1 MNVIDLSPKPKLREN
16 IEVMPLGDGRFILR
30 DVVGY
35 SDSTLILNE
44 LSVMILSFLDGK
56 RTESEIKNL
65 IKSVYGIDLP
75 EDQLKKFIKTLDEH
89 GFLDTQNF
97 RLMRERVRSDYRNQN
112 VRKSA
117 LAGRSFPSGGKE
129 AEEFFYSILSL
140 FPSDFKVENLKAV
153 LSPHIEISNG
163 MKIYGMV
170 WNIIKNSLKNPDV
183 FVVLGTSH
191 AYSPYTFILTE
202 KDFETPFGTLKNEK
216 DTVKEIE
223 KALGKDIFEDEILHK
238 NEHSIEFQAVFIK
251 YIFPSSR
258 IVPVLCSASRIFLGQ
273 TVFFDEAV
281 LKLREALFSSL
292 KGANFVLISA
302 SDLAHIGVRFGDGP
316 VDQYMITLVRL
327 KDIVSLWNFAQ
338 NSAKG
343 FLDSVMEDGNARRVC
358 GLAPTYALLKITENT
373 EAKGNIIGWDIWV
386 DETASAVSFGGAFL
400 SAQKF
405 L

>member
-16 IEVMPLGDGRFILR
+16 VEVMPLGDGRFILR

-44 LSVMILSFLDGK
+44 VSVMILSFLDGK

-89 GFLDTQNF
+89 GFLDTQKF
-97 RLMRERVRSDYRNQN
+97 RLMREKARSDYRNQN
-112 VRKSA
+112 IRKSA

-129 AEEFFYSILSL
+129 AEEFFSSILSL
-140 FPSDFKVENLKAV
+140 FPSDFRVENLKAV

-163 MKIYGMV
+163 MKMYGMV
-170 WNIIKNSLKNPDV
+170 WNVIKNSLKNPDV

-202 KDFETPFGTLKNEK
+202 KDFETPFGILKNEK
-216 DTVKEIE
+216 DVVKEIE
-223 KALGKDIFEDEILHK
+223 KNLGKDMFEDEILHK

-251 YIFPSSR
+251 YIFPSAK
-258 IVPVLCSASRIFLGQ
+258 IVPILCSASRLSSGQ
-273 TVFFDEAV
+273 VWLFDELAQ
-281 LKLREALFSSL
+281 KLGEALFSAL
-292 KGANFVLISA
+292 KGTRFVLISA
-302 SDLAHIGVRFGDGP
+302 SDLAHIGVRFGDAP
-316 VDQYMITLVRL
+316 VDQYSISLVRL

-338 NSAKG
+338 NSPKG

-358 GLAPTYALLKITENT
+358 GLAPTYALLKITEKMN
-373 EAKGNIIGWDIWV
+373 ARGDIIGWDIWV
-386 DETASAVSFGGAFL
+386 DDTASAVSFGGAFL
-400 SAQKF
+400 SAQHS